1 MSEMSTKQDKTEL
14 CAENASSP
22 MESPSAQAEGTA
34 PAGPEDLRE
43 AYGRMLREMNSLRNE
58 YTSLLEKASKADAS
72 SQKLK
77 EENARLKSQLAKEKA
92 RTEAS
97 LRQLEQLQ
105 RKYDALAQSKLGR
118 LTLYHW
124 AKQAKKK
131 PGAKSLSTLPAVEKL
146 FSRLPSADE
155 LESDLLETSEETA
168 PAGVLAEE
176 QTAGLEAW
184 AHTYDDAIDAM
195 PDSSGS
201 RYYQRLSLRIGI
213 ICDEFFYE
221 SICDAAEF
229 VYLTPDNWEALV
241 EEGRID
247 LLLFVSAWRGL
258 SQEWVGLATPGSKNC
273 KMGLRLI
280 QACQDR
286 NIPAVFYAKEDPPN
300 YERFLGYAK
309 QCDYV
314 FTSAAECVPYYMEDC
329 GHDRVRA
336 VMFGINPSFHNPI
349 GFVQPEKEKTVLFSG
364 SWMNKYPRRC
374 RELSIIFGGIL
385 NSDHELHIVDRNYG
399 NEKYQY
405 PGSYRHLVS
414 PAVEHA
420 RLQKLHKLFDWA
432 VNVNSVTA
440 SDTMF
445 ANRTFELQAGGVLL
459 LSNYSIGVNSV
470 HPTVFMVHEA
480 LEADKILEGFSPE
493 DLYEHQIAGIR
504 SVMTG
509 HTCYDRIAELLAPT
523 GLDAAQPERRILVLT
538 DTADD
543 SVQASFDR
551 QSYPLRE
558 LVRQSDLTEDLLSRF
573 DMVTWFESGA
583 RYGEFY
589 LEDMSNGFKFTA
601 CDYITKDAWYEGDE
615 LHEGAEHAYVGEMKD
630 RCRTLFWRESFPAD
644 FFLSPPEAQ
653 PLPNGYSIDRFSYRK
668 GEGEALSRTK
678 PYVLSVIVPVYN
690 NGAHLY
696 GKCFSSLLRSS
707 IFEDMEILLV
717 DDGSTDRRTELVQ
730 SYLADRYPNVRR
742 YAFRDGGSGSASRP
756 RNKGVELA
764 SAEYVTFLDPD
775 NEAICDGYAEL
786 LGTAREKDLD
796 ICFGNIYRCTDE
808 TQLFNYHYSIKK
820 RAGKVFFEDGCRDEL
835 PGLGFLAVSIQAMV
849 IRRSI
854 ITDNG
859 LEQVPGAA
867 GQDTL
872 FCWQLLSAAK
882 RVEVLDIPIHV
893 YYAQTSGSVT
903 NTVKPAFF
911 EKIRLLQQ
919 PKIDWLEES
928 GLLRE
933 YMDKRH
939 DVYINGWLFKKLTK
953 ATDTETCARL
963 LESILLMWQP
973 YYHGTDETINAF
985 MKKCGE
991 GNYDQAYQLIFE
1003 AFPETRQRPMPTL
1016 EESMRTTQTHQLD
1029 VEYALSDRG
1038 CSLQNHSGE
1047 EGKDQ
1052 YAWVILQD
1060 KKAYRKISGS
1070 EYSSGSTWT
1079 VDVRSIPSGN
1089 YKVRAFWIPAGG
1101 NKVSEDVLFFG
1112 VDEDRHMTVKEL
1124 RTIAYRSRGE
1134 DSL

>member
-1 MSEMSTKQDKTEL
+1 MTEPV
-14 CAENASSP
+14 EQPSSL
-22 MESPSAQAEGTA
+22 SSDPSRQEL
-34 PAGPEDLRE
+34 LRLQE
-43 AYGRMLREMNSLRNE
+43 AYRV
-58 YTSLLEKASKADAS
+58 LLEEVRHLRKKEALSDQSPVSAEQTYHTLRKENER
-72 SQKLK
+72 LK
-77 EENARLKSQLAKEKA
+77 ARLSAEQTRAEKV
-92 RTEAS
+92 S
-97 LRQLEQLQ
+97 RQLSALQ
-105 RKYDALAQSKLGR
+105 RKYDALSQSKLGR

-124 AKQAKKK
+124 SKQAKKK
-131 PGAKSLSTLPAVEKL
+131 PGAKSLSTLPIVEKL

-155 LESDLLETSEETA
+155 LESELLETSEEA
-168 PAGVLAEE
+168 VPASVLSEE
-176 QTAGLEAW
+176 QTADLEAW
-184 AHTYDDAIDAM
+184 SHTYDDAIDAM
-195 PDSSGS
+195 PDSSGT

-213 ICDEFFYE
+213 VCDEFFYE

-229 VYLTPDNWEALV
+229 VYLTPDNWEAMV

-258 SQEWVGLATPGSKNC
+258 SQEWIGLATPGSKMHNA
-273 KMGLRLI
+273 GLRLI
-280 QACQDR
+280 KACQER
-286 NIPAVFYAKEDPPN
+286 NIPAVFYSKEDPPN

-309 QCDYV
+309 QCDFI
-314 FTSAAECVPYYMEDC
+314 FTSAAECIPYYMEDC
-329 GHDRVRA
+329 GHDRVSA

-349 GFVQPEKEKTVLFSG
+349 GFVRPEKEKTVLFSG

-374 RELSIIFGGIL
+374 RELSVIFGGIL
-385 NSDHELHIVDRNYG
+385 NSDHALHIVDRNYG

-405 PGSYRHLVS
+405 PGSYRSMVS
-414 PAVEHA
+414 PAVDHA

-432 VNVNSVTA
+432 VNINSVTA

-459 LSNYSIGVNSV
+459 LSNYSVGVNSV

-480 LEADKILEGFSPE
+480 LEANKILEGFSPE

-543 SVQASFDR
+543 KVRASFER

-558 LVRQSDLTEDLLSRF
+558 LVEQADLTENLLSRF

-589 LEDMSNGFKFTA
+589 LEDMSNGFKYTA
-601 CDYITKDAWYEGDE
+601 CDYITKDAWYEGGE
-615 LHEGAEHAYVGEMKD
+615 LHAGAEHTYVGEMKD
-630 RCRTLFWRESFPAD
+630 RCRTLFWREAFPTD

-653 PLPNGYSIDRFSYRK
+653 PLPNGYSIDRFSYRN
-668 GEGEALSRTK
+668 GEVETPVRTM
-678 PYVLSVIVPVYN
+678 PYALSVIVPVYN

-717 DDGSTDRRTELVQ
+717 DDGSTDHRTELIQ
-730 SYLADRYPNVRR
+730 SYLTDRYPNVRR

-786 LGTAREKDLD
+786 LRTAREKDLD
-796 ICFGNIYRCTDE
+796 LSFGNIYRCTDE
-808 TQLFNYHYSIKK
+808 TQLFNYHYNVKK
-820 RAGKVFFEDGCRDEL
+820 RAGKVFFEAGCRDEL
-835 PGLGFLAVSIQAMV
+835 PGLGFLAISIQAMV
-849 IRRSI
+849 IRRSVI
-854 ITDNG
+854 VNNG

-882 RVEVLDIPIHV
+882 RVEVLDLPIHV

-911 EKIRLLQQ
+911 EKIKLLQQ

-953 ATDTETCARL
+953 AEDTETCTRL

-973 YYHGTDETINAF
+973 YYHGTDDIINAF

-991 GNYDQAYQLIFE
+991 GNYNQAFQLVYE
-1003 AFPETRQRPMPTL
+1003 AYPETRQRPMPTL
-1016 EESMRTTQTHQLD
+1016 EESMRTAQMPQMD

-1070 EYSSGSTWT
+1070 EYSRNSTWT
-1079 VDVRSIPSGN
+1079 MDARSIPSGN
-1089 YKVRAFWIPAGG
+1089 YKVRAFWIPSAGS
-1101 NKVSEDVLFFG
+1101 KVSEDVLFFG
-1112 VDEDRHMTVKEL
+1112 IDEEKHMFVKEL
-1124 RTIAYRSRGE
+1124 RTIAYRSKGENTHE
-1134 DSL
+1134 DS